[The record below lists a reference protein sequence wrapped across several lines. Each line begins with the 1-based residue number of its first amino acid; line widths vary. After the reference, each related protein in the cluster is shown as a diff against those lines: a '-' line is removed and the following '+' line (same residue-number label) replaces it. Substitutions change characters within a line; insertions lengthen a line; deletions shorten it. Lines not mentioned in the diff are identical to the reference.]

1 MTKYKL
7 VILMEK
13 ILRLFRKNWIG
24 SVGGLIVLL
33 LIITAILA
41 PLLTPYS
48 PTEMN
53 VIDRNSPPTRDYIFG
68 TDRFGRDQFTRIVYG
83 ARVSLQVGMISVGIG
98 VLTGLFLGLLAGYY
112 KGMLDTI
119 IMRFM
124 DLLLSFP
131 AILLALVVIT
141 VLGPDLTN
149 TMIAIGIT
157 YIPVFT
163 RIARGS
169 VLSVR
174 EDEFVLAGRAIGLS
188 DWRLISRHIMP
199 NILAPII
206 VQASLALAGA
216 ILTEAA
222 LSFLGLG
229 IQPPAPSWG
238 AMLNESR
245 RYMELAP
252 WTVIFPSLAIMIT
265 VISFNLF
272 GDGLRDILDPK
283 IQNSR

>member
-1 MTKYKL
+1 MVNL
-7 VILMEK
+7 
-13 ILRLFRKNWIG
+13 LRLARKNWIG
-24 SVGGLIVLL
+24 AVGGLIVLI
-33 LIITAILA
+33 LIIIAIIA
-41 PLLTPYS
+41 PILTPYS

-53 VIDRNSPPTRDYIFG
+53 VIDRNSPPSRDYIFG

-98 VLTGLFLGLLAGYY
+98 VLSGLLLGLLAGYY
-112 KGMLDTI
+112 RGILDSI

-174 EDEFVLAGRAIGLS
+174 EDEFILAGRAIGLN
-188 DWRLISRHIMP
+188 DWRLITRHIMP

-245 RYMELAP
+245 RYMEIAP
-252 WTVIFPSLAIMIT
+252 WTVIFPSLAIMLT

-272 GDGLRDILDPK
+272 GDGLRDVLDPK
-283 IQNSR
+283 LQNSG